1 MLNNMFNVL
10 AMRAERHAEQVRELE
25 AQITTLKRQST
36 QDEYKMKDYVKSFVY
51 MHDLLCDEVQFKTL
65 IHTELNTLKDVLVEK
80 DAELA
85 AKDAELAAKNAELDD
100 LHAKL
105 AVHADK
111 FDAEMADLRAK
122 LDVIAVKAG
131 A

>member
-1 MLNNMFNVL
+1 
-10 AMRAERHAEQVRELE
+10 
-25 AQITTLKRQST
+25 
-36 QDEYKMKDYVKSFVY
+36 
-51 MHDLLCDEVQFKTL
+51 MHDLLCDEVQFKTR

-85 AKDAELAAKNAELDD
+85 VKEAELAVKDAELAVKDAELA

-105 AVHADK
+105 A
-111 FDAEMADLRAK
+111 
-122 LDVIAVKAG
+122 VIAVKAG